1 MLLQLYS
8 QLGRS
13 TKVLGNIKTYIQLMM
28 MMMMMKMHCPSSLRF
43 GAKPRHLPYLY
54 IYIFVFDNRI
64 IPHVQ
69 MMFLGISASNRLCT
83 PFKAEEAQE
92 AAGDEAGNK
101 RLCSH
106 KATENLQP
114 PLSIYIYEGI
124 FAGH

>member
-1 MLLQLYS
+1 MLNTAQVVS
-8 QLGRS
+8 GGAN
-13 TKVLGNIKTYIQLMM
+13 VGANI
-28 MMMMMKMHCPSSLRF
+28 R
-43 GAKPRHLPYLY
+43 AKPRHLSYIY
-54 IYIFVFDNRI
+54 IYIFIDNRI

-69 MMFLGISASNRLCT
+69 MMFLGTSASNRLCT

-106 KATENLQP
+106 KATENWQP

-124 FAGH
+124 FCWPLDFVSPFLV

>member
-13 TKVLGNIKTYIQLMM
+13 TKVLGNIKIYIQLMM
-28 MMMMMKMHCPSSLRF
+28 MMMMRCLSSLRF
-43 GAKPRHLPYLY
+43 RAKPRHLSYIYIY
-54 IYIFVFDNRI
+54 IYIFFFDSRI

-106 KATENLQP
+106 KATENWQP